1 MEQEIEERVVK
12 IITANLGVNPQGI
25 QLADSLTD
33 DLGADSLDHVEII
46 MSMEA
51 EFEIGI
57 IDEDVEQFKTV
68 EDFCN
73 HIAEVL

>member
-1 MEQEIEERVVK
+1 MGQEIEERVVK
-12 IITANLGVNPQGI
+12 IIAVNLGVNPQGI

-46 MSMEA
+46 MSIEA

-57 IDEDVEQFKTV
+57 IDEDIEQFVTV